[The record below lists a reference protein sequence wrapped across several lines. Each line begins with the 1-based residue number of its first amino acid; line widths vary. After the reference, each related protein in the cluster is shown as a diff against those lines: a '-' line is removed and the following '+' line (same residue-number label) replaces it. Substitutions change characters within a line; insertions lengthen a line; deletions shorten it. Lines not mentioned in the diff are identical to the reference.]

1 MGNCFGSEVLALQ
14 QQLKVKDD
22 MLEDKDKEIS
32 SMKDD
37 LKAKEEKVVLTERLY
52 EQLLTQHPSQELND
66 SNLLLSRLSERNR
79 LKNLQLSA
87 QNKELAKN
95 HLTF

>member
-1 MGNCFGSEVLALQ
+1 MGNCFGSEVPALQ
-14 QQLKVKDD
+14 QQMKVKDD
-22 MLEDKDKEIS
+22 MLEEKDKDIS
-32 SMKDD
+32 SMKDA
-37 LKAKEEKVVLTERLY
+37 LMAMELKVVLTERLY

-87 QNKELAKN
+87 QNKELAKK
-95 HLTF
+95 HSYF